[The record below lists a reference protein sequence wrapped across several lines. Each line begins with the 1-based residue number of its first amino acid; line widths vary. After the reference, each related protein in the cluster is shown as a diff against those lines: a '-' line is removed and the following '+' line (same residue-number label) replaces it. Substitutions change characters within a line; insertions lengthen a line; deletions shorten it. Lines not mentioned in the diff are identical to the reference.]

1 MVLYAVLDPLVD
13 AYFGVIDQVSDEIDT
28 LEEAILARRDP
39 ELLERLVRTR
49 RWLLETRHLV
59 VPMREILDGLAEQ
72 DLPMIDVRHRV
83 YFRDVY
89 GQVVH
94 IVEELDTQR
103 EIASGVLDAYL
114 SGINN
119 SLAEVMRR
127 LTAITAV
134 LAGVGATAGIFGM
147 SEAGSALGLPTP
159 LGFWLITAVM
169 VMVGVLVFAY
179 FRRIDWI

>member
-1 MVLYAVLDPLVD
+1 
-13 AYFGVIDQVSDEIDT
+13 
-28 LEEAILARRDP
+28 
-39 ELLERLVRTR
+39 
-49 RWLLETRHLV
+49 
-59 VPMREILDGLAEQ
+59 MREILDGLAEQ